1 MADSNSDIKCPN
13 CKEAVKSTTDHF
25 EEEYGAQTW
34 TCKRK
39 KRVRINK
46 DVEQYHFDIME
57 KWEIVIHLNGNDC
70 KTITSN
76 GLGTLSELRIEQVNS
91 IN

>member
-1 MADSNSDIKCPN
+1 MASSSCNIKCPN
-13 CKEAVKSTTDHF
+13 CKEAVKYTTDHF
-25 EEEYGAQTW
+25 GAQTW

-39 KRVRINK
+39 KRVRINN